1 MSTTSQQFEAIATAA
16 SACAAKPNDDY
27 ARLTL
32 MRSHAYTADYY
43 PGGRGTHATVRLA
56 EIIDGRY
63 YFQPEK
69 YTSHKE
75 IEVSGKREA
84 RAVAAAHK
92 ATPWNF

>member
-1 MSTTSQQFEAIATAA
+1 MASTETNYHS
-16 SACAAKPNDDY
+16 SAPIHSY
-27 ARLTL
+27 
-32 MRSHAYTADYY
+32 AYTADYY
-43 PGGRGTHATVRLA
+43 PGGRDTHATVRLA

-84 RAVAAAHK
+84 RAIAAANN

>member
-1 MSTTSQQFEAIATAA
+1 MSITETNYHS
-16 SACAAKPNDDY
+16 SALIHYPHKSSNGW
-27 ARLTL
+27 
-32 MRSHAYTADYY
+32 RSHAYTADYY
-43 PGGRGTHATVRLA
+43 PGDRVTHATVRLA